1 MSKIICKKIDDHH
14 YTGNLTF
21 WQYAKPRYHIERP
34 TKYCVIFNTWR
45 ETPESFS
52 CTEFDTIDDA
62 MEEAK
67 LLNEMYCNTPKPIKV
82 YSKNGKHKDGIG
94 WRYNNYDWDFSNG
107 KYFWG
112 YVILDMINCKF
123 IKIVNG
129 LKNKA
134 YSLSKNPNLQD
145 YDVFFRGENEI
156 PTDYQWDA
164 RGEYEGWLQFRWGD
178 GKNSINY
185 KEEHKKERPG
195 VTEIREI
202 YDDAT
207 DSFIRRKV
215 RVVYVDWNDP
225 LPKKEK
231 GIIYERPNKEP
242 VIFPGDFGYDKD
254 YSMNEW
260 ALSEEIAADEYYV
273 NNGRNFDNDKVG
285 KSSIGD
291 ILGDNNP
298 LLKLK
303 FD

>member
-1 MSKIICKKIDDHH
+1 METNIKKRYFTYWENFKGIWNYPKKRYVVLFSSWTNVIKSK
-14 YTGNLTF
+14 TRN
-21 WQYAKPRYHIERP
+21 E
-34 TKYCVIFNTWR
+34 FNTL
-45 ETPESFS
+45 
-52 CTEFDTIDDA
+52 
-62 MEEAK
+62 EEAEEECK
-67 LLNEMYCNTPKPIKV
+67 LINQLYSTTPKPEKKFN
-82 YSKNGKHKDGIG
+82 KNGKFVGRWSFEK
-94 WRYNNYDWDFSNG
+94 YDWDFSNG
-107 KYFWG
+107 AYFWG
-112 YVILDMINCKF
+112 YALLDMKECKF
-123 IKIVNG
+123 LKIVNEFHNG
-129 LKNKA
+129 YCSIKKKPELKI
-134 YSLSKNPNLQD
+134 YD
-145 YDVFFRGENEI
+145 YYFRKENEI
-156 PTDYQWDA
+156 PKDYEWDE

-195 VTEIREI
+195 VIEIREM

-207 DSFIRRKV
+207 DSFVRRKV
-215 RVVYVDWNDP
+215 RVIYVDWNDP

-260 ALSEEIAADEYYV
+260 TLPEEIAADEYYV
-273 NNGRNFDNDKVG
+273 NNGRKFDNAKVG

-303 FD
+303 FDE

>member
-1 MSKIICKKIDDHH
+1 MSKIVYKKIDDYH

-67 LLNEMYCNTPKPIKV
+67 LLNKMYCNTPKPVKI

-94 WRYNNYDWDFSNG
+94 WRYDNYDWDFTNG

-112 YVILDMINCKF
+112 YVVLDMINCKF
-123 IKIVNG
+123 VKIVNG

-134 YSLSKNPNLQD
+134 YILSKNPDLQD
-145 YDVFFRGENEI
+145 YDVFFRGEDEI
-156 PTDYQWDA
+156 PTDYQWDT

-207 DSFIRRKV
+207 DSFVRRKV

-242 VIFPGDFGYDKD
+242 VIFPGDFGYDND
-254 YSMNEW
+254 LNIQPWS
-260 ALSEEIAADEYYV
+260 LSEEINEEQY
-273 NNGRNFDNDKVG
+273 NENIKET
-285 KSSIGD
+285 STSIAN
-291 ILGDNNP
+291 ILGENNP

-303 FD
+303 FNN

>member
-1 MSKIICKKIDDHH
+1 MKRIASKKIDEHH

-67 LLNEMYCNTPKPIKV
+67 LLNEMYCNTPKPVKV

-94 WRYNNYDWDFSNG
+94 WRYDNYDWDFSNG
-107 KYFWG
+107 KHFWG
-112 YVILDMINCKF
+112 YAVLDMINCKF
-123 IKIVNG
+123 VKIVNG

-134 YSLSKNPNLQD
+134 YSLSKNPKLQD

-156 PTDYQWDA
+156 PTDYQWDT
-164 RGEYEGWLQFRWGD
+164 RGEYDGWLQFRWGD
-178 GKNSINY
+178 GKNAIGY
-185 KEEHKKERPG
+185 IEEPKKERPG
-195 VTEIREI
+195 HDEYVNIW
-202 YDDAT
+202 DDSKNT
-207 DSFIRRKV
+207 YVRQRV
-215 RVVYVDWNDP
+215 RVVDVPWDAP

-231 GIIYERPNKEP
+231 GIYYRRPNKEP
-242 VIFPGDFGYDKD
+242 VKFPGDLGYDDD
-254 YSMNEW
+254 YSMW
-260 ALSEEIAADEYYV
+260 PWSLSEEIAEEDYID
-273 NNGRNFDNDKVG
+273 NGNTLDK
-285 KSSIGD
+285 KESTSSIAD
-291 ILGDNNP
+291 ILGENNP